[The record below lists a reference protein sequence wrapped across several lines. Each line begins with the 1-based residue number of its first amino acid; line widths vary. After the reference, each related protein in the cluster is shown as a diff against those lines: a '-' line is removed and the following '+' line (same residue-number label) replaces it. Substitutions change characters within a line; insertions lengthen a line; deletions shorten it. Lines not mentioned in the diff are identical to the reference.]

1 MRNSYHSLYVD
12 FNGKERSKSQSAPK
26 SFFDNF
32 VIFVIVVLLLVGS
45 LGKIYLDRKT
55 TKMRLEWGKINNKF
69 IITKKEYANLKME
82 QEEYM
87 QGQYILFWA
96 REKLNLR
103 PSDPG
108 QIRLMGNVKNV
119 SDLVASK

>member
-12 FNGKERSKSQSAPK
+12 FNGKDRSKSHKK
-26 SFFDNF
+26 SLFDNF
-32 VIFVIVVLLLVGS
+32 VIFVIVILLLAGS
-45 LGKIYLDRKT
+45 LGKIYFDRKT
-55 TKMRLEWGKINNKF
+55 TKMRLEWGKTNDKF
-69 IITKKEYANLKME
+69 IVAKKEFANLQME

-96 REKLNLR
+96 KEKLKLR

-108 QIRLMGNVKNV
+108 QIRLMRNIKNRN
-119 SDLVASK
+119 DLIASK

>member
-12 FNGKERSKSQSAPK
+12 FNGKERSKSQSTKK
-26 SFFDNF
+26 SLFDNF
-32 VIFVIVVLLLVGS
+32 VIFVIVVLLLIGS

-55 TKMRLEWGKINNKF
+55 TKMRLEWGKTNNKF

-82 QEEYM
+82 QEEHM

-108 QIRLMGNVKNV
+108 QIRLMSNVKNNNN
-119 SDLVASK
+119 LVASK